1 MVAERAGGT
10 QNGVHFSADNRQQLL
25 AEEAELDRM
34 VKELQAT
41 LPPSE
46 GEPVRPCE
54 PACSAVSVAGCVVTT
69 TTITVTTKTTRQ
81 S

>member
-1 MVAERAGGT
+1 MPERFKVVCTVQGAIQVLCILPFSVCLYVDRAGAT
-10 QNGVHFSADNRQQLL
+10 RNGGYFAVDSRQRLL

-46 GEPVRPCE
+46 G
-54 PACSAVSVAGCVVTT
+54 
-69 TTITVTTKTTRQ
+69 Q
-81 S
+81 L